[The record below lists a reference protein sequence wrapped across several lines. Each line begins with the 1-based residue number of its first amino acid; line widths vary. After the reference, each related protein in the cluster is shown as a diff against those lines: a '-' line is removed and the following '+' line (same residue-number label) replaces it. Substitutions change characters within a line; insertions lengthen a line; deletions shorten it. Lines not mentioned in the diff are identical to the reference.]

1 MSNRAQR
8 RAAER
13 QARKEAVKASKVLT
27 ATASVGSAEPPSDLP
42 EQPPVDNF
50 NMQDLINEIKEKNYQ
65 ESRRAANRANAQ
77 HSTGPKT
84 DEGKAKSSMNAVK
97 TGLTGRTVL
106 LPGDDAL
113 IYQQHL
119 DRNFLEF
126 APGSDR
132 EHALV
137 QTIADAEW
145 RLLRIHPLEASLWAL
160 GLREFAAEFAD
171 VEDETNRQALLNGK
185 ILRDYKKDF
194 SNLALQERRLRNHR
208 KEDIA
213 ELKQLQQQR
222 IDKENERLAQEKFE
236 ASPEHRNRE
245 YKRAISMSSK
255 THRKGLDFDPRQF
268 GFDFSDDEIWAFDAA
283 RMAHHE
289 FASDDLD
296 FPTWLAD
303 YRAAQK
309 AA

>member
-1 MSNRAQR
+1 MSNQTISDAQ
-8 RAAER
+8 
-13 QARKEAVKASKVLT
+13 L
-27 ATASVGSAEPPSDLP
+27 
-42 EQPPVDNF
+42 
-50 NMQDLINEIKEKNYQ
+50 
-65 ESRRAANRANAQ
+65 AANRANAQ
-77 HSTGPKT
+77 KSTGPVT
-84 DEGKAKSSMNAVK
+84 DEGKAKSSLNAVK

-106 LPGDDAL
+106 LPGDDAV

-119 DRNFLEF
+119 DRNFREF

-160 GLREFAAEFAD
+160 GLREFANEFAD
-171 VEDETNRQALLNGK
+171 IEDETNRQSLLNGK

-222 IDKENERLAQEKFE
+222 LEKENERLAKEKFE
-236 ASPEHRNRE
+236 ASPAHRNRE
-245 YKRAISMSSK
+245 FDRAISMSAK
-255 THRKGLDFDPRQF
+255 THRQGGVFDPRQF
-268 GFDFSDDEIWAFDAA
+268 GFDFSNEEIWTFADEYDAHLQLTGE
-283 RMAHHE
+283 R
-289 FASDDLD
+289 LD
-296 FPTWLAD
+296 FPNWLAA

>member
-1 MSNRAQR
+1 MSSLNQTISDAQ
-8 RAAER
+8 
-13 QARKEAVKASKVLT
+13 L
-27 ATASVGSAEPPSDLP
+27 
-42 EQPPVDNF
+42 
-50 NMQDLINEIKEKNYQ
+50 
-65 ESRRAANRANAQ
+65 AANRANAQ
-77 HSTGPKT
+77 KSTGPVT
-84 DEGKAKSSMNAVK
+84 DQGKAKSSLNAVK

-106 LPGDDAL
+106 LPGDDAV

-126 APGSDR
+126 SPGSDR

-160 GLREFAAEFAD
+160 GLREFANEFAD

-208 KEDIA
+208 KQDID

-222 IDKENERLAQEKFE
+222 LEKEKERLAKEKFE

-245 YKRAISMSSK
+245 YSRAISMSSK

-268 GFDFSDDEIWAFDAA
+268 GFDFSDHEIWAFDDAIQ
-283 RMAHHE
+283 AHRQLTGE
-289 FASDDLD
+289 GLD
-296 FPTWLAD
+296 FPNWLAAH
-303 YRAAQK
+303 RAAQK

>member
-1 MSNRAQR
+1 MSNQTISDAQ
-8 RAAER
+8 
-13 QARKEAVKASKVLT
+13 L
-27 ATASVGSAEPPSDLP
+27 
-42 EQPPVDNF
+42 
-50 NMQDLINEIKEKNYQ
+50 
-65 ESRRAANRANAQ
+65 AANRANAQ
-77 HSTGPKT
+77 KSTGPVT
-84 DEGKAKSSMNAVK
+84 DEGKAKSSLNAVK

-106 LPGDDAL
+106 LPGDDAV

-160 GLREFAAEFAD
+160 GLRELANEFAD

-208 KEDIA
+208 KQDIE

-222 IDKENERLAQEKFE
+222 LEKEKERLAKEKFE
-236 ASPEHRNRE
+236 ASPEFRNRE
-245 YKRAISMSSK
+245 YSRASTLSAR
-255 THRKGLDFDPRQF
+255 HQREGLAFDPRQF
-268 GFDFSDDEIWAFDAA
+268 GFDFSAEELRAFTDAN
-283 RMAHHE
+283 RAHGKLFE
-289 FASDDLD
+289 EPLD
-296 FPTWLAD
+296 FPTWVAAH
-303 YRAAQK
+303 RAAQK